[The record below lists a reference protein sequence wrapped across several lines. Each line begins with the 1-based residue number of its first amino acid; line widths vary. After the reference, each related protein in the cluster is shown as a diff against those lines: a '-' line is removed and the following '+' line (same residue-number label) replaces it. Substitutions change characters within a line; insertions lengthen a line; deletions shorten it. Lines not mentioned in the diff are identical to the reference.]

1 MANIL
6 RLLVVTSALLLSATG
21 IGLWAAATS
30 ADDATPRQMSSQLE
44 LPR

>member
-6 RLLVVTSALLLSATG
+6 SLLVVTSALLLSATG
-21 IGLWAAATS
+21 IGLWADAT
-30 ADDATPRQMSSQLE
+30 TPRQMSSQLE